1 MINTFKYI
9 VVLIP
14 PIRNIKTASARAD
27 SFINLY
33 QTSRKNLENQYKC
46 NIFLEYCR
54 YIKQKTQPFHPITQ
68 NTPKVQKILST
79 NLSIYVYIHI
89 LIMTWRIIFSRFPTV
104 FFLLMTGRHLFSRM
118 VMMSWMCHHA
128 RNRAHAKKNNH

>member
-9 VVLIP
+9 VVFIP

-54 YIKQKTQPFHPITQ
+54 YIKQKTQLFHPITQ
-68 NTPKVQKILST
+68 NTPKAQKIPST
-79 NLSIYVYIHI
+79 SLSISVFH
-89 LIMTWRIIFSRFPTV
+89 LLVMAGCIIFGRFSTM
-104 FFLLMTGRHLFSRM
+104 FFLLMTGRHFFSRI
-118 VMMSWMCHHA
+118 VMMSRMCHHA
-128 RNRAHAKKNNH
+128 RDRAQAKDNHH